1 MKLIVIDHGDEST
14 GIFSAQYSV
23 DAPFEDKA
31 QDVESLDFFRDGII
45 ALFAEFALWDVTAM
59 YDFEIEAEDE
69 RWRSLNNANEQEPEH
84 QP

>member
-1 MKLIVIDHGDEST
+1 MKLIVTDHGDEST
-14 GIFSAQYSV
+14 GIFAAKYSV

-45 ALFAEFALWDVTAM
+45 ALFAEFALWDVTAK
-59 YDFEIEAEDE
+59 YDFEIEAEIKAE
-69 RWRSLNNANEQEPEH
+69 NEQEY